1 MLSAELI
8 VIGLHQRLL
17 IHFVLTGLVTGAV
30 TKLCLVVIVIIITRL
45 QLLNHHVL
53 LLDVLVLLG
62 EENT

>member
-1 MLSAELI
+1 M
-8 VIGLHQRLL
+8 
-17 IHFVLTGLVTGAV
+17 LTGLVTGAI
-30 TKLCLVVIVIIITRL
+30 TKLCLVVIIITWL